1 MNININEDISISKSF
16 YTPICSEDEIN
27 RIFNVKNAKDYLL
40 KLRADT
46 IVDHM
51 RLFRV
56 YRNKANSFS
65 GKWSLEASFKQN
77 HYLNFLTTIP
87 SEYKHK
93 CSSVV
98 FGNIFSNEPNGH
110 IFKTG
115 FGPVITI
122 SESLTYFSEFMNLA
136 LLDFNKR
143 VPDEIRLNS
152 LRIAIR
158 VMLKTEALDFFMDPR
173 GIIPTDIKH
182 RITQPTQYQ
191 MQFIAGHEFS
201 HHILDHLSESNI
213 VERFIFH
220 PISDK
225 DGFYKP
231 MKVYNQSQKDE
242 FAADISALTL
252 PKLNPK
258 EFNKLFEA
266 SLLWFGSLEI
276 FEAVCDTLYPR
287 SPWAYKTHPTAK
299 DRFYNIIDNV
309 KKPSGFNIKKWETF
323 WDIVEKYKHIII
335 EDISLNCDFYEMYGS
350 AYLDE
355 PNSKWR
361 GKRLIDRVDYY

>member
-1 MNININEDISISKSF
+1 M
-16 YTPICSEDEIN
+16 PVCSEDEIN
-27 RIFNVKNAKDYLL
+27 RIFNVQNAKDYLL

-65 GKWSLEASFKQN
+65 GKWTLEASFKDN
-77 HYLNFLTTIP
+77 HYLNFLNKIP
-87 SEYKHK
+87 LEYKHK
-93 CSSVV
+93 CSSVT

-110 IFKTG
+110 IFKTD
-115 FGPVITI
+115 FGPVTTI
-122 SESLTYFSEFMNLA
+122 SDSLIYFSKFMNLA
-136 LLDFNKR
+136 LLDFKGR
-143 VPDEIRLNS
+143 VPEKIRLNS

-158 VMLKTEALDFFMDPR
+158 VMLKTEALDFYMDPR
-173 GIIPTDIKH
+173 GIIPIDIER
-182 RITQPTQYQ
+182 RITSPTPYQ

-201 HHILDHLSESNI
+201 HYILDHLSESNI
-213 VERFIFH
+213 VERFVFH

-225 DGFYKP
+225 DEPYQP

-252 PKLNPK
+252 PKLNAK
-258 EFNKLFEA
+258 EFSKLFEA

-276 FEAVCDTLYPR
+276 FEAVCDTMYPR

-299 DRFYNIIDNV
+299 ERFHNILDNV
-309 KKPSGFNIKKWETF
+309 RKPNDFDPKKWEAF
-323 WDIVEKYKHIII
+323 WNVVDEYKDTVI
-335 EDISLNCDFYEMYGS
+335 EDVSLNCDFYEMYGS

-361 GKRLIDRVDYY
+361 GRKLIDRVDYY